1 MEGLVR
7 TRIKTMLQISSISAS
22 TLCKLRVEKVVSKTV
37 KSRAVPGMENYRGK
51 SIVAVTD

>member
-51 SIVAVTD
+51 SIVAATD